1 MLRAFFEL
9 ATVVGSVV
17 LVYGA
22 LAVVIYLIERPRPGK
37 H

>member
-1 MLRAFFEL
+1 MMRAFFDL

-22 LAVVIYLIERPRPGK
+22 LAVVIYLIERPYSGK